1 MRGTTVTHGSW
12 ACAGLSS
19 TSRRRKDAFLQE
31 HGYLVLRS
39 LAEGLGTRLDAVFDE
54 VLRAFVRR
62 TGRRMTGSG
71 SVGTRRL

>member
-1 MRGTTVTHGSW
+1 MRGTTATPGSW
-12 ACAGLSS
+12 ACAGLSL

-31 HGYLVLRS
+31 HGYLVLRF
-39 LAEGLGTRLDAVFDE
+39 LAEDLGTRLDAVLYE